1 MNTQYK
7 NVYPFKRIVA
17 SIYDSLLLLSV
28 IFVLAYLSVFILN
41 GFNWELPDDPSQPI
55 SPGWYAVFLIS
66 FSSWGFFSF
75 FWIRGNKTLGMAVW
89 NIEIYSITGNK
100 VTPLQAFKRFCC
112 NIIIVMALGIPLLQ
126 IYFTK
131 EKIAFND
138 MVSGTR
144 LRIN

>member
-28 IFVLAYLSVFILN
+28 IFVLGYLSVFILN
-41 GFNWELPDDPSQPI
+41 GLNWELPDDPSQPI
-55 SPGWYAVFLIS
+55 LPGWYAVFLIS

-100 VTPLQAFKRFCC
+100 VTPLQALKRFCC

>member
-55 SPGWYAVFLIS
+55 LPGWYAVFLIC

>member
-28 IFVLAYLSVFILN
+28 IFVLGYLSVFILN
-41 GFNWELPDDPSQPI
+41 GFNWELPEDPSQPI
-55 SPGWYAVFLIS
+55 LPGWYAVFLIS
-66 FSSWGFFSF
+66 FTSWGFFTF

-89 NIEIYSITGNK
+89 NIEIYSIDGGRITLK
-100 VTPLQAFKRFCC
+100 QSAKRFSC
-112 NIIIVMALGIPLLQ
+112 NLLIIAFLGIPLLQ

-131 EKIAFND
+131 DRVAIND
-138 MVSGTR
+138 IWSGTR
-144 LRIN
+144 LKII

>member
-55 SPGWYAVFLIS
+55 LPGWYAVFLIS

-75 FWIRGNKTLGMAVW
+75 FWIRGNKTLGMAVC

>member
-55 SPGWYAVFLIS
+55 LPGWYAVFLIS

-100 VTPLQAFKRFCC
+100 VTPLQALKRFCC

-138 MVSGTR
+138 IVSGTR

>member
-28 IFVLAYLSVFILN
+28 IFVLGYLSVFILN
-41 GFNWELPDDPSQPI
+41 GFNWELPADPSQPI
-55 SPGWYAVFLIS
+55 LPRWYAVFLIS

-100 VTPLQAFKRFCC
+100 VTPLQALKRFCC